1 MSYLSKLW
9 RLTLRITC
17 VMGKVFVKNIRLH
30 AYHGVLQQERV
41 IGNDYLVS
49 VSVTCSLGNAVKSD
63 SVDDTINYAAVYEL
77 VKEEMA
83 VPSNLVEH
91 VAGRIAQRVLD
102 RFSLADDV
110 TVEVVKVNPPM
121 GAACDGAGVE
131 LSLHRSDL

>member
-1 MSYLSKLW
+1 ML
-9 RLTLRITC
+9 ITC

-30 AYHGVLQQERV
+30 AFHGVLQQERV
-41 IGNDYLVS
+41 TGNDYLVS
-49 VSVTCSLGNAVKSD
+49 VSVTCSLGNAMKSD
-63 SVDDTINYAAVYEL
+63 SVEDTINYAAVYEL
-77 VKEEMA
+77 VKEEMD